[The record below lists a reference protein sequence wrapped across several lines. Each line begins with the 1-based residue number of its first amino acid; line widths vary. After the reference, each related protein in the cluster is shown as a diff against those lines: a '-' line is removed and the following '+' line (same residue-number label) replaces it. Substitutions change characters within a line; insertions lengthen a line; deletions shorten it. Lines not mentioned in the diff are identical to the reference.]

1 MIAPIRD
8 RRTFEALRARG
19 IRARSGPLAATFL
32 GEVDGTAVRVAYAI
46 PKRAG
51 GAVQRNRVR
60 RRLRALV
67 AQATGD
73 PAHPFPPGALVVTA
87 GPEAAH
93 RSSEELRIDVE
104 RLLTALER
112 RWSTGETR

>member
-32 GEVDGTAVRVAYAI
+32 GEADGTGIRVAYAI
-46 PKRAG
+46 PKRVG

-60 RRLRALV
+60 RRLRAILAEV
-67 AQATGD
+67 AAD
-73 PAHPFPPGALVVTA
+73 PAHRLPPGALVVTA

-93 RSSEELRIDVE
+93 RSSDELRIDVE
-104 RLLTALER
+104 RLLTVLER